1 MIVFPNCKVNLGLN
15 ILSKRADGFHD
26 LETVF
31 YPVFIRDALEI
42 VSPANYIGD
51 TIFTNS
57 GLLINGKKEDNLCI
71 KAYKL
76 LKTIFPQLPSVLIHL
91 HKVIPM
97 GAGLGGGSADAA
109 FSLKILNQIFSL
121 NLSFQQLIELAL
133 ELGSD
138 CPFFLHN
145 KPCLATKRGEI
156 MNEIKIDL
164 SAYKIVLINPGIH
177 INTGWAFSQ
186 IIPSIPGK
194 KISTIIQQPIETWKT
209 ELKNDFEEV
218 VFHLHPSV
226 KEIKESLYQQAAV
239 YASLSGSGSTVFGLF
254 EKKTIIDTSIYPKQ
268 YFIAESDCKS
278 FPR

>member
-15 ILSKRADGFHD
+15 ILSKRVDGFHD

-42 VSPANYIGD
+42 ISPENYTGD

-121 NLSFQQLIELAL
+121 NLSSDQLLEIAL

-145 KPCLATKRGEI
+145 KPCLATKQGEI

-186 IIPSIPGK
+186 IIPTIPEK
-194 KISTIIQQPIETWKT
+194 RISTIIQQPIETWKA

-226 KEIKESLYQQAAV
+226 KEIKESLYQQGSI
-239 YASLSGSGSTVFGLF
+239 YASMSGSGSTVFGLF
-254 EKKTIIDTSIYPKQ
+254 DKKTIIDTSIYPKQ
-268 YFIAESDCKS
+268 YVIAESDCKL
-278 FPR
+278 